1 MTKKEALKNPARALY
16 YANDKLD
23 AKTLKACALK
33 YPARALMYASD
44 RLDAETLKACA
55 LREPACA
62 LYYASDK
69 LDAETLKAGAL
80 KAPWFALKYAS
91 DKLDAETIAK
101 ISAPY
106 NIVPQTGDLIGWKKL
121 KGGVICKLLIKDGT
135 PRNSAFGRKCRCER
149 ATVLDGDGVSMYDK
163 KTKYKVGKEVVTDN
177 YDTNR
182 WKECS
187 GGIHFFLTKEE
198 AEEYEL

>member
-1 MTKKEALKNPARALY
+1 MTKEEALENPARALIR
-16 YANDKLD
+16 ANDRLD
-23 AKTLKACALK
+23 ADTLKACALK
-33 YPARALMYASD
+33 EPERALMYASD

-55 LREPACA
+55 LKEPLRA
-62 LYYASDK
+62 LEYAIDR
-69 LDAETLKAGAL
+69 LDAETLTACAL
-80 KAPWFALKYAS
+80 EEPVRALTYAS
-91 DKLDAETIAK
+91 DLLDADTIAE

-149 ATVLDGDGVSMYDK
+149 ATVLEGDGASIYDGN
-163 KTKYKVGKEVVTDN
+163 TRYEVGKEVVSDK

-182 WKECS
+182 WNECS

>member
-1 MTKKEALKNPARALY
+1 MTKKEALENPARALIR
-16 YANDKLD
+16 ANDRLD
-23 AKTLKACALK
+23 ADTLKACALK
-33 YPARALMYASD
+33 EPERALMYAID
-44 RLDAETLKACA
+44 KLDADTLKACA
-55 LREPACA
+55 LKEPLRA
-62 LYYASDK
+62 LYYASHL
-69 LDAETLKAGAL
+69 LDADTLKACAL
-80 KAPWFALKYAS
+80 KEPEYALKYAS
-91 DKLDAETIAK
+91 HLLDADTIAE

-149 ATVLDGDGVSMYDK
+149 ATVLDGDGVSMHDK
-163 KTKYKVGKEVVTDN
+163 KTKYEVGKEVVADK

-182 WKECS
+182 WNECS
-187 GGIHFFLTKEE
+187 GRIHFFLTRKE